1 MALNYA
7 ERKAQER
14 KEARRAAQGIK
25 TKAGIKK
32 RTDASKKR
40 KEEREANQKAGN
52 SVFDRFKKAFSG
64 ANTTG
69 RAAKKKREA
78 DTAKKY
84 MENKNPVS
92 PKKKPTRQDIAMAES
107 IARSKRNKNSPVKP
121 NFMAQDS
128 ATVGKGVNLKKE
140 AESAARMDNRQDVK
154 TATMQQ
160 KSDQTKTATNVS
172 KQPSKG
178 DSQQEMPKKPT
189 FRDFKTP
196 AAAKKAGFKSYIGKD
211 GKEKAAVFK
220 TELKGKTLN
229 KFLNDRNQSDKGV
242 PKITKPVIKKP
253 TIGEKGTKRPDPMMT
268 KGRTMMTKGRTG
280 SGGRMVKKPTIG
292 EDLFIP
298 GLGFRSKAKID
309 EMTNAKKADKK
320 GVKKMNMGGMAG
332 MDNATMMAT
341 KKKRRPMTPAQ
352 KAMSGGASVPMMKKG
367 GKVRGHGIARGGKAC
382 KMR

>member
-7 ERKAQER
+7 ERQAKKR
-14 KEARRAAQGIK
+14 KEARLAAQGIK

-32 RTDASKKR
+32 REDANKKR
-40 KEEREANQKAGN
+40 KEEREANSKAGN

-69 RAAKKKREA
+69 RAAKKKKED
-78 DTAKKY
+78 DTARKF
-84 MENKNPVS
+84 MEKKNPVS

-140 AESAARMDNRQDVK
+140 AESAARMDNKQGVK
-154 TATMQQ
+154 AATMEQ
-160 KSDQTKTATNVS
+160 KSGQTKTATEVS
-172 KQPSKG
+172 KSPDKAAA
-178 DSQQEMPKKPT
+178 DKEMPKKPT

-211 GKEKAAVFK
+211 GKEKAAVFRE
-220 TELKGKTLN
+220 ELGKGTTDANAKGRLTKLLN
-229 KFLNDRNQSDKGV
+229 KRNKAAKNI
-242 PKITKPVIKKP
+242 PAITKPVIKKP
-253 TIGEKGTKRPDPMMT
+253 TIGEKDEDE
-268 KGRTMMTKGRTG
+268 KGMKKGG
-280 SGGRMVKKPTIG
+280 
-292 EDLFIP
+292 
-298 GLGFRSKAKID
+298 
-309 EMTNAKKADKK
+309 

-332 MDNATMMAT
+332 MDNATMMAM

-352 KAMSGGASVPMMKKG
+352 KAMSGGAAMPMMMKG
-367 GKVRGHGIARGGKAC
+367 GMAKGKTSKVRGAGIARKGVRPA